1 MKTSNK
7 KFHIGEIGFPRYR
20 ENDKICVIT
29 CMKEYLK
36 LTANY
41 RGNITRLFIT
51 PTKPYKIAAKDTL
64 ARWIETKLQ
73 PAGIDLSIFTPHS
86 TRSASTSIDLSIFTP
101 HSTRSAST
109 SRAATRGGWGGGG
122 GGVGGGRW
130 RSMRTFAKHYNDT
143 AKILI
148 LKKTLHVVF

>member
-64 ARWIETKLQ
+64 ARWIETTLQ
-73 PAGIDLSIFTPHS
+73 PAG
-86 TRSASTSIDLSIFTP
+86 IDLSIFTP

-122 GGVGGGRW
+122 EWGR
-130 RSMRTFAKHYNDT
+130 AVEEHEN
-143 AKILI
+143 IC
-148 LKKTLHVVF
+148 